1 MTKIKT
7 KLYIFFLKI
16 SFYFYF
22 FPLFFGG
29 GTMAHP
35 GSLLGLSLPMLHAIV
50 LLKINIKKIYKRS
63 LGHTGSLHNNYD
75 PYL

>member
-7 KLYIFFLKI
+7 KLYIYFLI

-22 FPLFFGG
+22 FPLFWG